1 MDAACTAPQ
10 GEEPIQW
17 EGLKVTEQGC
27 GDQEE
32 AEQEPEMPRLALLL

>member
-1 MDAACTAPQ
+1 MDAACNALQ

-32 AEQEPEMPRLALLL
+32 AEKEPEMPR